1 MTCGFGSITSLIIFV
16 TGMVIFVTGMVS
28 VGPSKFAG
36 WPVWLE
42 ELLWGLPAAALN
54 AVFAP
59 KYAGL
64 EAPQFV
70 VDRTTMEEV
79 QVTFPQKHTLFW
91 IPVRFWTYIILGCTC
106 VGMIQEFHLLS

>member
-1 MTCGFGSITSLIIFV
+1 MRMTRGFGSITFLIIFV
-16 TGMVIFVTGMVS
+16 TGLVS
-28 VGPSKFAG
+28 VSLSKFAG

-59 KYAGL
+59 KYAGV
-64 EAPQFV
+64 EAPKFA

-79 QVTFPQKHTLFW
+79 QVTFPRKHVLFW
-91 IPVRFWTYIILGCTC
+91 IPVRFWIYIIRGYTC

>member
-1 MTCGFGSITSLIIFV
+1 MARGIA
-16 TGMVIFVTGMVS
+16 
-28 VGPSKFAG
+28 AG
-36 WPVWLE
+36 IA
-42 ELLWGLPAAALN
+42 GGGAD

-79 QVTFPQKHTLFW
+79 QVTFPRKHVLFW
-91 IPVRFWTYIILGCTC
+91 IPVRFWTYIILGYTC
-106 VGMIQEFHLLS
+106 VGMILEFHLLS